1 LLAQFFGEDRVEI
14 GPAGFGFVWQFV
26 SVVFVAV
33 HRAARDDS
41 WLSPLKMI
49 FPAENP
55 PYIVRRKI
63 QTLDDASIFGWQ
75 VAAPGGGW

>member
-1 LLAQFFGEDRVEI
+1 VGV
-14 GPAGFGFVWQFV
+14 FV

-33 HRAARDDS
+33 HRAIRDDCRRA
-41 WLSPLKMI
+41 PFKAF

-63 QTLDDASIFGWQ
+63 HPL
-75 VAAPGGGW
+75 P